1 MILPPI
7 SYSVQLWGTAA
18 SVHIERLRAL
28 QKEIVRIICG
38 LHPGHTLNHV
48 FSYYICWL
56 WIKSEITLL
65 QSPCK
70 RSKSNMIPGHFGQM
84 LPALPQFIIIL
95 QSLQKKSLY
104 VDIVRNERGKGTIRH
119 FRRELWNIVLNAIDV
134 NCSIGYFKL
143 SLKGFLFSFLYKDVC
158 QELLKF
164 DVWDVWFFSINF
176 HIFVFS
182 KDNLFCISVTCLC
195 CLFHTIKMVS
205 YSQ

>member
-1 MILPPI
+1 MVFIPDTHLTTFSVITSVDYESNPRLPCCKVHVKDQKVIWYQGIL
-7 SYSVQLWGTAA
+7 V
-18 SVHIERLRAL
+18 
-28 QKEIVRIICG
+28 KC
-38 LHPGHTLNHV
+38 
-48 FSYYICWL
+48 
-56 WIKSEITLL
+56 
-65 QSPCK
+65 
-70 RSKSNMIPGHFGQM
+70 

-95 QSLQKKSLY
+95 QSLRKKSLY

-205 YSQ
+205 FSQ